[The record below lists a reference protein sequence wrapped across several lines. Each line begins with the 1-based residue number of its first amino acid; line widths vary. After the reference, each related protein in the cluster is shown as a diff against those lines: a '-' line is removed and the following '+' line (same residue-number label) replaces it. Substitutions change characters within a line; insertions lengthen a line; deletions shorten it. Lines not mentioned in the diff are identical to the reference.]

1 MAKMEPYTCTDI
13 LITLISANRRTAFDL
28 ELNGV
33 EGYPD
38 GMTIDTEGKLWVAT
52 FGGSKVN

>member
-1 MAKMEPYTCTDI
+1 MKPYTRTCTQI
-13 LITLISANRRTAFDL
+13 VTTLISANRSTAFDF
-28 ELNGV
+28 EFNGV

-38 GMTIDTEGKLWVAT
+38 GMTIDAEGKLWVAT

>member
-1 MAKMEPYTCTDI
+1 MKPYTGTHTVTI
-13 LITLISANRRTAFDL
+13 PVSANKRTAFDF